1 MKASLTNIAQKVG
14 CSVATASR
22 ILGGKASKNRISAD
36 TVAKV
41 LEVARQ
47 MNYTPKKVAQSLRKE
62 KSFTIGL
69 ILPSISNP
77 FFAEM
82 ASVIISEANAKGY
95 TTFILDAMEEPTIF
109 EDGIKRMVNKNVD
122 GIIAVPCGNNSILLE
137 NIDYSGTPVILADR
151 FIKGANLSYVT
162 TNNYEGSYDATKEL
176 IRHGHRSI
184 VCIQGEKQ
192 STPNLERVKGYKQAM
207 SDEGLS
213 EQVTVT
219 GNDFSIQ
226 NGYLETKMLLNG
238 DPKARPTAIFALG
251 NTIALGVLKAI
262 QENHLRVPEDISLIT
277 FDNYHYMD
285 FMSPA
290 ITRVSQPV
298 VDMSKLCAK
307 MLFDRIDKLDTDG
320 TLEGLP
326 TAKIRL
332 SPELITRNSVAFVKS
347 I

>member
-1 MKASLTNIAQKVG
+1 MKRSLAEIAQNAG
-14 CSVATASR
+14 CSIATVSR
-22 ILGGKASKNRISAD
+22 ILSGNASRNRISAD

-47 MNYTPKKVAQSLRKE
+47 MNYTPKKVAHSLRKE

-82 ASVIISEANAKGY
+82 ASVIISEAHTKGY
-95 TTFILDAMEEPTIF
+95 TTFILDAMEEPAVF
-109 EDGIKRMVNKNVD
+109 EDGVKRMVNKNVD
-122 GIIAVPCGNNSILLE
+122 GIIAVPCSNNSILLE
-137 NIDYSGTPVILADR
+137 NVDYSGTPVILADR

-162 TNNYEGSYDATKEL
+162 TNNYEGSYAATKEL

-192 STPNLERVKGYKQAM
+192 STPNLERVKGYREAM

-213 EQVTVT
+213 ENIVVT

-226 NGYLETKMLLNG
+226 NGYLETKMLL
-238 DPKARPTAIFALG
+238 DSTPQARPTAIFALG

-262 QENHLRVPEDISLIT
+262 QENHLSVPDDISLIT

-298 VDMSKLCAK
+298 ADMSKLCAK
-307 MLFDRIDKLDTDG
+307 MLFDRIDRLDTGG

-332 SPELITRNSVAFVKS
+332 SPELITRDSVAFVRD